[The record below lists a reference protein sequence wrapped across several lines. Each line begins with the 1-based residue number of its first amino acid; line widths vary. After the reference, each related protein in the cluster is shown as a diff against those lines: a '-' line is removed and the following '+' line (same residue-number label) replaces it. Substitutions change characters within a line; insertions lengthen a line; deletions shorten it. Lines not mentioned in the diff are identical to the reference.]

1 MKTILSDP
9 SLVGFLT
16 SLFFLTGLF
25 LYGFFYI
32 LKRQSELQKRER
44 ELENKATDM
53 INSAQKNAVEII
65 ARGAK
70 NAESL
75 LTQTKSFK
83 EGIETELKNILNSEV
98 NDYRTVLNEKLSEI
112 LSNYQSILSQTG
124 NLYAESIREATLK
137 LKENQQKNAD
147 AFKSMLSDESL
158 TAKFYIQR
166 KIDEE
171 LEKAKIEIDEYKE
184 EERKKIEKSVRNII
198 INLSEDVFEGSIT
211 LDQQEKLIFK
221 ALEEAQ
227 KKNVLV
233 DV

>member
-1 MKTILSDP
+1 METILNDP

-16 SLFFLTGLF
+16 SVFFLTGLF
-25 LYGFFYI
+25 IYGFYYI
-32 LKRQSELQKRER
+32 LKKQWEIQKRER
-44 ELENKATDM
+44 RLEKEAADI
-53 INSAQKNAVEII
+53 INTAQKNAVEIV
-65 ARGAK
+65 AQGAK

-83 EGIETELKNILNSEV
+83 EGIETDLKNILSSEI
-98 NDYRTVLNEKLSEI
+98 NDYRTLLNDKLGAI
-112 LSNYQSILSQTG
+112 LSNYQNVLAQTG
-124 NLYAESIREATLK
+124 NLYAQSIREASVQ

-147 AFKSMLSDESL
+147 TFKTMLEDETL

-171 LEKAKIEIDEYKE
+171 LEKAKKEIDEYKE

-221 ALEEAQ
+221 ALEEAE
-227 KKNVLV
+227 KKNVLSIG
-233 DV
+233 